1 MPFSDSIRF
10 QEKWVWN
17 FFFCKW
23 PRMMYLV
30 LIWSV
35 MRFLGPQIS
44 LAASKSPNIY
54 NFSQK
59 FQIARNDLSFWQ
71 SDSLKFLGH
80 FMTKYELSALKN
92 ECFRALFHQKI
103 SNHSEWLT
111 FLAKWLTQVFRAIHG
126 KIWALCTQ
134 KWMF

>member
-1 MPFSDSIRF
+1 
-10 QEKWVWN
+10 
-17 FFFCKW
+17 
-23 PRMMYLV
+23 
-30 LIWSV
+30 

-44 LAASKSPNIY
+44 LGASKSPNIY

-111 FLAKWLTQVFRAIHG
+111 SDSLKFLGPFMAKYELSAPKNECFRALFG
-126 KIWALCTQ
+126 
-134 KWMF
+134 